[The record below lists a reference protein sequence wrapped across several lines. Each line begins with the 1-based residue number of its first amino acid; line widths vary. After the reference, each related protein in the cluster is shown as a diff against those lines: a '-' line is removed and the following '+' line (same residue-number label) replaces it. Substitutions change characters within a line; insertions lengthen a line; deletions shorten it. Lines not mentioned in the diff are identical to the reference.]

1 MNKPINF
8 LKNHKTLSITILF
21 AVVAIIIVGILLY
34 QNKKNAIPTQTIQT
48 SQKENEVSPVTQ
60 NIILNL
66 DSKGLEV
73 GTKFAI
79 FENITELSE
88 NSETDQ
94 SENSTTETTPTQTE
108 DIEITKIPTENQNN
122 IEKTFIIISLED
134 PAFEETTS
142 NITDYETGTLT
153 ENGFEITT
161 SNEDLIAL
169 SKLDQENLQI
179 SITVINSNYQED
191 NSWDIA
197 EDAVDTKVDLNKEKN
212 ANGPKYYIRIS
223 YTSNIVAIYTKD
235 DSGDYNNLVKTMVCS
250 TGTATP
256 RGGVYKLN
264 YKYRWLPLFGGVY
277 GQYCTRITGNILFHS
292 VPYLRNYQPDSLEY
306 WEYDK
311 LGTSAS
317 AGCVRLTVADAK
329 WIYENCA
336 SGCYVEFC
344 TTLNVAKPSAAK
356 ISSNEACRNYDPTD
370 PVANNPW
377 RNYVEPTPSPEPST
391 TPSESPKPDQT
402 PSPTPEG
409 TEKPNPGEDS
419 GENKDPN
426 KEPTPSPDTGKDEN
440 PDTGKDS
447 ESSSEPT
454 SENV

>member
-1 MNKPINF
+1 MNKFISF
-8 LKNHKTLSITILF
+8 IKSRKTLCITIICILI
-21 AVVAIIIVGILLY
+21 AIITLGILLY
-34 QNKKNAIPTQTIQT
+34 QKKNNSTQIEIIET
-48 SQKENEVSPVTQ
+48 SQKENEVSPIKQ

-66 DSKGLEV
+66 DTKGLEI

-79 FENITELSE
+79 FENLATLSE

-94 SENSTTETTPTQTE
+94 SSSTSDNSTANSSDAIKITEIQKE
-108 DIEITKIPTENQNN
+108 DQNN
-122 IEKTFIIISLED
+122 IEKTFLIISLDD
-134 PAFEETTS
+134 PSFEETTS
-142 NITDYETGTLT
+142 NIHDYETGILT

-169 SKLDQENLQI
+169 SKLDNEKIQI

-191 NSWDIA
+191 TSWDIA
-197 EDAVDTKVDLNKEKN
+197 EDALDTKVDPNKEKN
-212 ANGPKYYIRIS
+212 NNGPTYYIRIS
-223 YTSNIVAIYTKD
+223 YTSNVVAIYTKD
-235 DSGDYNNLVKTMVCS
+235 DSGNYNNLVKTMVCS

-311 LGTSAS
+311 LGTAAS

-329 WIYENCA
+329 WIYENCP
-336 SGCYVEFC
+336 SGSYVEFC

-356 ISSNEACRNYDPTD
+356 ISSNETCRNYDPTD

-377 RNYVEPTPSPEPST
+377 RTYVAPTPSPEPST
-391 TPSESPKPDQT
+391 PAESSKPDQT
-402 PSPTPEG
+402 PSTNPEE
-409 TEKPNPGEDS
+409 TEKPTPDEDS
-419 GENKDPN
+419 SKDP
-426 KEPTPSPDTGKDEN
+426 EPSPSTPDTGENTDQDKDKEPSQEPAPEN
-440 PDTGKDS
+440 I
-447 ESSSEPT
+447 
-454 SENV
+454 

>member
-1 MNKPINF
+1 
-8 LKNHKTLSITILF
+8 
-21 AVVAIIIVGILLY
+21 
-34 QNKKNAIPTQTIQT
+34 
-48 SQKENEVSPVTQ
+48 
-60 NIILNL
+60 
-66 DSKGLEV
+66 
-73 GTKFAI
+73 
-79 FENITELSE
+79 
-88 NSETDQ
+88 
-94 SENSTTETTPTQTE
+94 
-108 DIEITKIPTENQNN
+108 
-122 IEKTFIIISLED
+122 
-134 PAFEETTS
+134 
-142 NITDYETGTLT
+142 
-153 ENGFEITT
+153 
-161 SNEDLIAL
+161 
-169 SKLDQENLQI
+169 
-179 SITVINSNYQED
+179 
-191 NSWDIA
+191 
-197 EDAVDTKVDLNKEKN
+197 
-212 ANGPKYYIRIS
+212 
-223 YTSNIVAIYTKD
+223 
-235 DSGDYNNLVKTMVCS
+235 MVCS

-356 ISSNEACRNYDPTD
+356 ISSNETCRNYDPTD

-402 PSPTPEG
+402 PSPTPEE
-409 TEKPNPGEDS
+409 TEKPNPGEDF
-419 GENKDPN
+419 GENKDPD
-426 KEPTPSPDTGKDEN
+426 KEPSPSPDTGKDKI

-447 ESSSEPT
+447 ESSSEST